1 MAASVMS
8 RAFEHISGRWGWFL
22 GLGIALVVLGFVALG
37 DTVMVTIIS
46 VALVGWL
53 FILSAI
59 LHAIQWFRGRETR
72 HILGLLV
79 IVLDFIVGLL
89 LLLDPALGALTLTL
103 VLAVFFL
110 VSGLMRL
117 FSAISSQ
124 APHRGWAI
132 LDGAVS
138 ALLGILLLIH
148 WPVSGLWFIGFAV
161 GVGLIF
167 RGWAWIMLGLWL
179 RRRHQTASAM
189 AA

>member
-1 MAASVMS
+1 MAASVIS
-8 RAFEHISGRWGWFL
+8 GALEQISGRWGWFL
-22 GLGIALVVLGFVALG
+22 ALGIALVVLGFIALG
-37 DTVMVTIIS
+37 DTAMVTIIS

-53 FILSAI
+53 FVLSAI
-59 LHAIQWFRGRETR
+59 FHTVQWFRGRETR
-72 HILGLLV
+72 HILGLLLT
-79 IVLDFIVGLL
+79 ILDFFVGLL

-117 FSAISSQ
+117 FAAISSN

-138 ALLGILLLIH
+138 ALLGIVLLIH
-148 WPVSGLWFIGFAV
+148 WPISGLWFIGFAV
-161 GVGLIF
+161 GVALIF
-167 RGWAWIMLGLWL
+167 RGWTWIMLALWL
-179 RRRHQTASAM
+179 RRRHTAQAM